1 MIKRLVILLLFAAPV
16 LAEPVAHGWIPSRL
30 LRQGHV
36 QLMEQDEGLQLE
48 ILLHTRFMDRV
59 VNTIVEKEQGN
70 WPDDHPYAAA
80 YIRLLKEA
88 RVLVR
93 SDDGRESMRIVFS
106 LLPEPGEV
114 SWYGGEVDDEP
125 EIWRMSEPR
134 LLARHEASRDYLLRN
149 AALIIEDSLGIDP
162 ATIPQLPVAP

>member
-1 MIKRLVILLLFAAPV
+1 MIKRLVILLLLSMPA
-16 LAEPVAHGWIPSRL
+16 LAEPVVHGWIPSRM

-36 QLMEQDEGLQLE
+36 QLVDENESLQLE

-70 WPDDHPYAAA
+70 WPDDHPDAVA

-88 RVLVR
+88 RELVR

-106 LLPEPGEV
+106 LLPEPGGV